1 MGSLIVNIK
10 TLIEDFIYRLYQKY
24 IEEKGC
30 LILKSGE
37 IKGVIEKMYGSNSRE
52 IKQHVRESL
61 KETMGNEYP
70 SGTVENI
77 LLDIFQDRD
86 TNIVKLTNI
95 IQDYQENNY
104 FEIEKEILE
113 GRLGL
118 SIKFDGSFCE
128 IGDVRQKDD
137 EKRDEIVD
145 INSIISRY
153 QYLYSINETIIEEH
167 ADAITMIKEIVSNQE
182 KVVLGLYRLR
192 E

>member
-10 TLIEDFIYRLYQKY
+10 TLMEDYMYRLYQKY
-24 IEEKGC
+24 LEDKGC

-37 IKGVIEKMYGSNSRE
+37 ITGVIEKMYGANSRE

-61 KETMGNEYP
+61 KETMGGEYP

-95 IQDYQENNY
+95 IQDYQANNY
-104 FEIEKEILE
+104 FEVERSIEED
-113 GRLGL
+113 RLGL

-128 IGDVRQKDD
+128 IGDIKQKDY
-137 EKRDEIVD
+137 EKRDEVND
-145 INSIISRY
+145 IITRY
-153 QYLYSINETIIEEH
+153 QYLYSINGTIIEEQN
-167 ADAITMIKEIVSNQE
+167 DAVSFIREIVSNQD
-182 KVVLGLYRLR
+182 KVILGLYRLR